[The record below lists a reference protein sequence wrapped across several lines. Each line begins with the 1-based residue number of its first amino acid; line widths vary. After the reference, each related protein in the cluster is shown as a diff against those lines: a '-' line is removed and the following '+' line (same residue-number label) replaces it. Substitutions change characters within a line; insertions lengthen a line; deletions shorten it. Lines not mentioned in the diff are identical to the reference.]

1 MIHHLSIAAENPQ
14 HVAQVLAEILDG
26 QPTPHPFSPGSYTVF
41 LFDEH
46 GTEIEVYPLG
56 TEITPGD
63 SDEKRA
69 YINNPAPSRSTATHV
84 MMSVP
89 TSVEQIEQIAA
100 REGWL
105 VERASFGFDYVLLW
119 VENRLLLELLT
130 PEMTVQYK
138 AVAHP
143 DNLRKLFVFPEE
155 LSSAKIDA

>member
-1 MIHHLSIAAENPQ
+1 MIHHLSISAENPQ

-26 QPTPHPFSPGSYTVF
+26 QPTPHPFSPGGYTVF

-46 GTEIEVYPLG
+46 GTEVEVYPLG

-69 YINNPAPSRSTATHV
+69 YIKNPAASRFTATHII
-84 MMSVP
+84 MSVP
-89 TSVEQIEQIAA
+89 TSVEKIEEIAA

-105 VERASFGFDYVLLW
+105 MERASFGFDYLLLW

-138 AVAHP
+138 AVTHP
-143 DNLRKLFVFPEE
+143 ENLRKIFVFPDSQSV
-155 LSSAKIDA
+155 LKS